1 MNDFDS
7 EAKPGD
13 VEITISHGT
22 SNQPPYRQVHL
33 EITERIS
40 GQRLIDV
47 ALTSEQFGILLGS
60 SAVYASADLPPHPER
75 IGKRMEVDTQ
85 DVGVGYV
92 ARGEAVAQAETIGQ
106 AYRDGGWDSV
116 QTRRT
121 NRGMNITARRW
132 VSP

>member
-1 MNDFDS
+1 MHDFDS

-22 SNQPPYRQVHL
+22 SNQPPYRLVHL

-40 GQRLIDV
+40 RQRVVEIS
-47 ALTSEQFGILLGS
+47 LTSEQFGILLGS
-60 SAVYASADLPPHPER
+60 ATVYASAELPPHPER

-85 DVGVGYV
+85 EV
-92 ARGEAVAQAETIGQ
+92 AHAIGDEAVTQAEAIAR
-106 AYRDGGWDSV
+106 AYWDGGWDSV
-116 QTRRT
+116 QARRT

>member
-1 MNDFDS
+1 MHDIDDDP
-7 EAKPGD
+7 KPGD
-13 VEITISHGT
+13 VEIIISHGT

-60 SAVYASADLPPHPER
+60 STVYASADLPPHPER

-85 DVGVGYV
+85 EVAHAIGDEEGVT
-92 ARGEAVAQAETIGQ
+92 QAETITQ
-106 AYRDGGWDSV
+106 TYLDGGWDTAQV
-116 QTRRT
+116 RRT
-121 NRGMNITARRW
+121 NRGMRVTARRW
-132 VSP
+132 VEP